1 MAEVIVGVVLTAL
14 LGGLL
19 VPFVKGR
26 IDRRSE
32 RFRAAAAQVDTLADA
47 LWAYWK
53 LAFRIAFYGKDGRSK
68 DLEAALENWDSEK
81 SWQMGSEIEIQF
93 SRSKRLFPSSVH
105 DELDRT
111 QTEFMEYLDK
121 EIDRLRDATPGE
133 WEVFFTSLRNE
144 RRTDIDSLLT
154 KVMRSLKIGRTPTD
168 RNPLARLN
176 RLIRGRHQGAD
187 ANGPGGHAVAVI
199 PDERQ

>member
-19 VPFVKGR
+19 VPLVTS
-26 IDRRSE
+26 IVDRRSE
-32 RFRAAAAQVDTLADA
+32 RFRAAAAQVDTLAA
-47 LWAYWK
+47 TLWAYYK
-53 LAFRIAFYGKDGRSK
+53 LALRVAFYGKDGRSK

-111 QTEFMEYLDK
+111 HKEFAKYLDT
-121 EIDRLRDATPGE
+121 EIERLRNATPDE
-133 WEVFFTSLRNE
+133 WNVFYTSLMDE
-144 RRTDIDSLLT
+144 KRTEVDSLLT
-154 KVMRSLKIGRTPTD
+154 NVMRSLKIG
-168 RNPLARLN
+168 
-176 RLIRGRHQGAD
+176 G
-187 ANGPGGHAVAVI
+187 
-199 PDERQ
+199 